1 MSKRGKKYLE
11 SRSKVVPGKRYTL
24 REAIELLVGMGKA
37 KFDETVDAAIR
48 LGVDPK
54 HADQMVRGSVALPH
68 GLGKAVRVLVF
79 AKGEKEKE
87 AREAGADYVGSDD
100 LIEKIKGGWLDFDR
114 VVATPDMM
122 GSVGKL
128 GKVLG
133 PRGLMPNPKVGT
145 VTFDVGKVVK
155 ELKAGKVEF
164 RVEKAGIV
172 HSPFGKVSF
181 GADKLY
187 ENFMALIETIIKL
200 KPASSKGTYLKTISL
215 STTMGPGVK
224 VDPLDI
230 RNILK

>member
-1 MSKRGKKYLE
+1 MSIRGKNYRE
-11 SRSKVVPGKRYTL
+11 SRGKVVPGKRHSL
-24 REAIELLVGMGKA
+24 REAIEMIVGLSKT

-87 AREAGADYVGSDD
+87 AMEAGADFTGSDD

-187 ENFMALIETIIKL
+187 DNFMAVIETIIKL

>member
-1 MSKRGKKYLE
+1 MARGKKYTE
-11 SRSKVVPGKRYTL
+11 ARKTIEPGKRYPL
-24 REAIELLVGMGKA
+24 REAVELMVGTGKA

-68 GLGKAVRVLVF
+68 GLGKTVRVLVF

-87 AREAGADYVGSDD
+87 ATDAGADFAGSDD
-100 LIEKIKGGWLDFDR
+100 LVEKIKGGWLDFDR

-122 GSVGKL
+122 GTVGKL

-172 HSPFGKVSF
+172 HTPVGKVSF
-181 GADKLY
+181 GLDKLLD
-187 ENFMALIETIIKL
+187 NVTALLEMIVKL
-200 KPASSKGTYLKTISL
+200 KPASSKGTYLKSISL

-230 RNILK
+230 RNMMK